1 MPSMNYFISQAENF
15 VFVLFLYVLSSPNWC
30 NLHARGGKEEWI
42 YQKLVSLRQQ
52 NHIAGATTAIL
63 RALLRLFTDF
73 D

>member
-1 MPSMNYFISQAENF
+1 MH
-15 VFVLFLYVLSSPNWC
+15 V
-30 NLHARGGKEEWI
+30 GGKEEWI